1 MQLRRIFLW
10 SMIVSLA
17 LAAALGIAAIL
28 LPRFGRTQECILLTA
43 LVVGLFSLPALGIA
57 IVIGRR
63 QLLAWM
69 WTGLVCTL
77 AATVLWLVMVWT
89 DTGFSLR
96 GWEEIVLKS
105 AACST
110 VASIVIAQA
119 GLLMLLRFV
128 HEGFSMVRLATIACS
143 VILGSLIALAIWF
156 ELDEPEIQKMIAVL
170 AILAVCGTIVTP
182 VLGIIQ
188 LLQRRASRESIP
200 SSVKIDLT
208 CPRCGERQLIPAGPA
223 HCAYCRLRIN
233 IDVEEPRCV
242 CGYLLYQ
249 LQGDTCPECGRV
261 VRSANVQADA
271 AAMAPPPASP
281 TSGK

>member
-10 SMIVSLA
+10 TMIVSLA

-28 LPRFGRTQECILLTA
+28 LPRFGRTQERILLTS
-43 LVVGLFSLPALGIA
+43 LIVGLFSLPALGTA

-63 QLLAWM
+63 QLVGWM

-77 AATVLWLVMVWT
+77 AAMALWLLMVWT
-89 DTGFSLR
+89 ESWFSQND
-96 GWEEIVLKS
+96 WEEIVFKT
-105 AACST
+105 AASFT
-110 VASIVIAQA
+110 AASIVIAQA

-143 VILGSLIALAIWF
+143 VILGSLIVLAIWF
-156 ELDEPEIQKMIAVL
+156 ELDEPEIGKMIAVL

-208 CPRCGERQLIPAGPA
+208 CPRCGERQLIPAGAA
-223 HCAYCRLRIN
+223 HCAHCQLRIN
-233 IDVEEPRCV
+233 IDVEEPRCE

-261 VRSANVQADA
+261 VRSANAQADA
-271 AAMAPPPASP
+271 ASMASPPASP